1 MVPTCTQKQQT
12 RKKMQKRTQV
22 LPLLKLGDGA
32 IGTQKQQ
39 KKKKKE
45 KKKGSTSSPYVDTS

>member
-12 RKKMQKRTQV
+12 RNKMQKRTQV

-39 KKKKKE
+39 KKKKRKE
-45 KKKGSTSSPYVDTS
+45 KGSTSSPYVETS